1 MKGGIQKWMEEIMQK
16 WMKGGILKW
25 MKGEGVKQI
34 GIGVWGK
41 QVMEKGE
48 EDTETESE
56 MERGY

>member
-1 MKGGIQKWMEEIMQK
+1 
-16 WMKGGILKW
+16 MKGGILKW